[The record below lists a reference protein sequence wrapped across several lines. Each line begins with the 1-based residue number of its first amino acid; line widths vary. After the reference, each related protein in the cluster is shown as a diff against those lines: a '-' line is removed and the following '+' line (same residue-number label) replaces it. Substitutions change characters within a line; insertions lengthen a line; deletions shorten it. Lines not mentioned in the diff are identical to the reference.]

1 MIARPGFRRLHFINL
16 VRRCSDAF
24 GGTMVNHLRN
34 RALRYRELACD
45 ITDEQAREE
54 ILRLAAE
61 YEQRAER
68 LLSAAA
74 EGQSSH

>member
-1 MIARPGFRRLHFINL
+1 
-16 VRRCSDAF
+16 
-24 GGTMVNHLRN
+24 MVNHLRN

-45 ITDEQAREE
+45 ITDEHAREE

-68 LLSAAA
+68 LLSVDA
-74 EGQSSH
+74 EVQSSH

>member
-1 MIARPGFRRLHFINL
+1 MIN
-16 VRRCSDAF
+16 
-24 GGTMVNHLRN
+24 LRN

-45 ITDEQAREE
+45 IIDENAREE

-68 LLSAAA
+68 VPTADT
-74 EGQSSH
+74 ETTRR